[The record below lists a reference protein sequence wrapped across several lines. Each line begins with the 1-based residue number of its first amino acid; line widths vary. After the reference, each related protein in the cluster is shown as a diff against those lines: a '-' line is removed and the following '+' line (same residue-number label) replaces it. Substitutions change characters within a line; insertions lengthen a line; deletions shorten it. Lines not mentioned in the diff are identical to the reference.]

1 MSTFDPVT
9 GEVGC
14 KIVYYGPAASG
25 KTTNLKYVFGRLD
38 PAARGT
44 LITPTDG
51 PERTLFFDMLPVDMG
66 VVHGARTRFR
76 LYTVPGQ
83 APQRASRRLV
93 LKGVDG
99 VVFVAD
105 SHPQRMTA
113 NRESMQDLDENLA
126 EAGVALAE
134 IPMVIQFNKRDLE
147 GATAVDE
154 MEAALNPT
162 GRTTFEAVAID
173 GSGVLESLTTLS
185 RKVIEVVN
193 RA

>member
-1 MSTFDPVT
+1 MSTIDPVT

-25 KTTNLKYVFGRLD
+25 KTTNLKYVHGRLD

-44 LITPTDG
+44 LIAPTDG
-51 PERTLFFDMLPVDMG
+51 PERTLFFDMLAVDMG
-66 VVHGARTRFR
+66 VVRGARTRLR

-83 APQRASRRLV
+83 APQRDSRRMV

-99 VVFVAD
+99 LVFVAD
-105 SHPQRMTA
+105 SHPQRTAA
-113 NRESMQDLDENLA
+113 NRESMVDLEENLA
-126 EAGVALAE
+126 ESGIALAD

-147 GATAVDE
+147 GATPVAE
-154 MEAALNPT
+154 LEAALNST
-162 GRTTFEAVAID
+162 GRATFEAVAIE
-173 GSGVLESLTTLS
+173 GSGVLESLTALS
-185 RKVIEVVN
+185 RKVIEVAN